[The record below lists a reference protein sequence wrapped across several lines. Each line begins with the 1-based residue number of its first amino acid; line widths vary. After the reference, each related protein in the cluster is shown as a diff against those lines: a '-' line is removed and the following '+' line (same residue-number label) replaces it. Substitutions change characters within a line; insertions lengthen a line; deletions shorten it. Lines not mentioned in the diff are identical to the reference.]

1 MSDLYIPRRSG
12 GFSTKA
18 ILRNE
23 WQYQESLQDR
33 HRQGPLKY
41 RGKRALMRSLKAIL
55 ASKRLHLRV
64 GKGFYQISNPLDYV
78 DLFDSIIPDDGWE
91 DGLSSF
97 ARKFSPAGRRRNLA
111 LDLISRWERGMRT
124 NKRLFISLAQ
134 KKMLLVFAGGP
145 GAPGGISEADAPPVD
160 DEVQ

>member
-1 MSDLYIPRRSG
+1 
-12 GFSTKA
+12 
-18 ILRNE
+18 
-23 WQYQESLQDR
+23 
-33 HRQGPLKY
+33 
-41 RGKRALMRSLKAIL
+41 MRSLKAIL

-64 GKGFYQISNPLDYV
+64 GKGHYPISNPLEYV
-78 DLFDSIIPDDGWE
+78 ELFDSTIPDDGWE
-91 DGLSSF
+91 DGLTSF
-97 ARKFSPAGRRRNLA
+97 ARKFSTAGRRRNLA
-111 LDLISRWERGMRT
+111 LDFICRWERGMRT